1 MRKRDFRAA
10 GGPETQSSVTGYE
23 WATIFLGKG
32 FLFQIRRLFEPEGG
46 ADVSETGRRR
56 CGKKIRKEEREKSER
71 FENENETVEN
81 TC

>member
-46 ADVSETGRRR
+46 ADVSETGRR
-56 CGKKIRKEEREKSER
+56 CGKKRRKEEREKNDRIENGNER
-71 FENENETVEN
+71 VEN